1 MVSGSFTVGIDID
14 PCRLREA
21 ILNAFTGNYIGFLS
35 TNSELI
41 NVAPTAGQIS
51 SKRAGS
57 VKLAGALTC
66 VPFDVFVER
75 DRRWTVE
82 QISTLDFLGLFGRP
96 L

>member
-1 MVSGSFTVGIDID
+1 MANMKEVSSMETRMHFACI
-14 PCRLREA
+14 
-21 ILNAFTGNYIGFLS
+21 FLS

-51 SKRAGS
+51 SKRAGY
-57 VKLAGALTC
+57 VQLAGALTC

-82 QISTLDFLGLFGRP
+82 QISTLDFLGLFGHP